1 MLFGMTG
8 EYTPQ
13 AIASLIANPSDR
25 EQVARQTAE
34 AMGAKILFWGVNPGS
49 NGGWEV
55 VVIYDVPNP
64 NIHFAIYS
72 SVMATGAF
80 TSIKAMRLLTSAEFV
95 EGLKGAQKVNYP
107 APQS

>member
-1 MLFGMTG
+1 MMG

-13 AIASLIANPSDR
+13 AIASLVSNPTDR

-34 AMGAKILFWGVNPGS
+34 AMGAKVLFWGVDPGS

-64 NIHFAIYS
+64 TVHFAIYS
-72 SVMATGAF
+72 GVVATGAF
-80 TSIKAMRLLTSAEFV
+80 ASIKAMRLLTSAEFM
-95 EGLKGAQKVNYP
+95 EGLRGAQQVNYP
-107 APQS
+107 APKS